1 LTPSRAARLLLL
13 LLAVALTTL
22 ALGAPRFT
30 WANDGVV
37 VDHPRT
43 HAVAALGAALA
54 LAAAAHSA
62 RPRALVALAGLGA
75 AALVGLG
82 ATQLA
87 WRVEALA
94 TGFEQRSLGRAVR
107 LSWSDIEAVRPRDGS
122 VTLWA
127 RGGTQVVIGTRRF
140 APDERIRLERTIARR
155 VKEATRGD

>member
-1 LTPSRAARLLLL
+1 MTPSRAARLLLL

-54 LAAAAHSA
+54 LAAAAYGA
-62 RPRALVALAGLGA
+62 RPRVLVALAGLGA
-75 AALVGLG
+75 AALVSLG

-107 LSWSDIEAVRPRDGS
+107 LSWSDIEAVEAPRRQRHPVGP
-122 VTLWA
+122 
-127 RGGTQVVIGTRRF
+127 RRHAGRDRHHAASPPTSASASS
-140 APDERIRLERTIARR
+140 APSPA
-155 VKEATRGD
+155 A